1 MAKAFN
7 FNTIKKEFFTITL
20 PDKKKTTLMI
30 STPTK
35 EIMDDLQNLKNSLK
49 EDPDVEGNTQVLD
62 DLYDT
67 IARIMTRN
75 KGGITVTKKDLEA
88 ILDVTDLIYFFN
100 AYVSFIEEV
109 ANSKN

>member
-7 FNTIKKEFFTITL
+7 FNTIKKEFFTVTL
-20 PDKKKTTLMI
+20 PDEKKTSLMI

-35 EIMDDLQNLKNSLK
+35 EIMDDLQNLKNSLR
-49 EDPDVEGNTQVLD
+49 EDPDVESNTQVLD
-62 DLYDT
+62 DLYET
-67 IARIMTRN
+67 IARIMSRN
-75 KGGITVTKKDLEA
+75 KGGITVTKKDLEK

>member
-7 FNTIKKEFFTITL
+7 FNTIKKEFFTVTL

-35 EIMDDLQNLKNSLK
+35 EIMDDIQNLKDSVK
-49 EDPDVEGNTQVLD
+49 EDPNVEGNTEMLG
-62 DLYDT
+62 DLYNL
-67 IARIMTRN
+67 IARIMSRN
-75 KGGITVTKKDLEA
+75 KGGITVTKKDLES
-88 ILDVTDLIYFFN
+88 ILDFTDLIYFFN

>member
-7 FNTIKKEFFTITL
+7 FNTIKKEFFTVTL

-35 EIMDDLQNLKNSLK
+35 EIMDDLENLKNGLK
-49 EDPDVEGNTQVLD
+49 ENPDVEGNTQVLD

-67 IARIMTRN
+67 IARIMSRN
-75 KGGITVTKKDLEA
+75 KGGITVTKKDLES